1 MREKRAWTKGDTIKL
16 IAMILLIG
24 VIIGEAAYLIRSN
37 LTEVQPDPNFDISGA
52 GAAVATE
59 ENTDAPGVDQAI
71 QTAKPAELSM
81 NGSAPAE
88 NTSRTIIVLDPGHG
102 KSSSLMSAEEKAK
115 YGWKQNAA
123 GAWGEW
129 RHYKSGSG
137 DVDCEGTGCNHR
149 VTPNGACWY
158 PIGNGDRATE
168 PEINLNNALAARS
181 YLEGMG
187 YTVRMTRTT
196 NDENPSMTKRL
207 SYCYPDNN
215 SSNAPDAALFLC
227 IHSNAGGVRG
237 SAYITLEDP
246 YDQKWITSTYT
257 ADGNRLGQ
265 LCNDRIVETTSL
277 TKAGPTTFEP
287 QLIAFCKAPVTC
299 GYLEIGFFD
308 NGQDLAILRSES
320 DAIGKAIAEGIDQF
334 LKGNI

>member
-1 MREKRAWTKGDTIKL
+1 MREKRAWTKGDTIRL
-16 IAMILLIG
+16 VAIILLVG
-24 VIIGEAAYLIRSN
+24 VIVGEAVYLIRSN
-37 LTEVQPDPNFDISGA
+37 LNEVQPDPNFNISGNV
-52 GAAVATE
+52 AAVAAV
-59 ENTDAPGVDQAI
+59 ENTDAADEEQPI
-71 QTAKPAELSM
+71 QTSKPAELSM
-81 NGSAPAE
+81 NGSAAAG
-88 NTSRTIIVLDPGHG
+88 NTGRTIIVLDPGHG
-102 KSSSLMSAEEKAK
+102 KSSSLMSTEEKIQS
-115 YGWKQNAA
+115 GWKQNAN

-129 RHYKSGSG
+129 RHYKTGSG
-137 DVDCEGTGCNHR
+137 DVDCEGSGCNHR

-196 NDENPSMTKRL
+196 NDENPSITKRL

-215 SSNAPDAALFLC
+215 SSGAPDAALFLC
-227 IHSNAGGVRG
+227 IHSNGGGARG

-246 YDQKWITSTYT
+246 YDQKWIKSTY
-257 ADGNRLGQ
+257 ASDGNRLGQ
-265 LCNDRIVETTSL
+265 LCNDRIAETTSL
-277 TKAGPTTFEP
+277 TKAKPITFEP

-308 NGQDLAILRSES
+308 NKKDLAILRSES
-320 DAIGKAIAEGIDQF
+320 DAIGKAIAEGIDRY
-334 LKGNI
+334 LRGN

>member
-168 PEINLNNALAARS
+168 PEINLNHARAARS

-227 IHSNAGGVRG
+227 
-237 SAYITLEDP
+237 
-246 YDQKWITSTYT
+246 
-257 ADGNRLGQ
+257 
-265 LCNDRIVETTSL
+265 
-277 TKAGPTTFEP
+277 
-287 QLIAFCKAPVTC
+287 
-299 GYLEIGFFD
+299 
-308 NGQDLAILRSES
+308 
-320 DAIGKAIAEGIDQF
+320 
-334 LKGNI
+334 NIQTQAVCAALHT